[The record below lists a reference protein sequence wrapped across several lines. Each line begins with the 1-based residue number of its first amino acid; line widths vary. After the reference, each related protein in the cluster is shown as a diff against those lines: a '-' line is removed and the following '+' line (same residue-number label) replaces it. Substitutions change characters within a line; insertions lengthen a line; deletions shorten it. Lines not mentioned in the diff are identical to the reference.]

1 MEVLF
6 LNCDP
11 NLHVSGFY
19 FIINCECSIRNLE
32 KKMRMLLYVLVET
45 QNTSSIPERIILDWI
60 AEQETEIFWF
70 YGRSIF

>member
-1 MEVLF
+1 
-6 LNCDP
+6 
-11 NLHVSGFY
+11 
-19 FIINCECSIRNLE
+19 
-32 KKMRMLLYVLVET
+32 MRMLLYVLVET